1 MGELMS
7 WNAGYVADVPY
18 AANYSQAMSPGWITT
33 AAIAARQIPRT
44 IDQGFRYLD
53 LGCGYATTLLPLA
66 ASNPHAEFVGID
78 FMPEHV
84 AFAERVIQRT
94 QLTNATVMEASFQDI
109 VDNPA
114 RLGDPFDFIVMHGVY
129 TWVSPQIRASIL
141 ELINRHLKPGGIVYV
156 GYNAHPGWTRS
167 QPLQHL
173 IYTIAQQ
180 HAGSSIDKMIAAVRF
195 LAQMKAVDAPILK
208 NMELPP
214 SLKEAME
221 DPDRLLPW
229 AASYLAH
236 EYLNEHW
243 NPIFFSNLC
252 ADMSSAKMSYVGAC
266 RMMDHVESSGWSEE
280 QQKIIA
286 QCHNPVLAESVK
298 DMLMPSGF
306 RRDLFARGR
315 AVMPSDVRNHTMLN
329 MKFVLVKPVKDITPE
344 FGFRENI
351 VKTSEVLV
359 KALADT
365 LTDGP
370 KYIHEIM
377 QMVPEDVHHTD
388 PAGIAALLMDIGI
401 ALPVTEAH
409 SKMQNPAQFNFEYI
423 AESRATMTAQHIGLA
438 SPVLG
443 AGKAFSMDKIIAYQW
458 LVRGKPDLPDF
469 PEEVIKTAE
478 HWEPIFRGLEM
489 L

>member
-1 MGELMS
+1 MS
-7 WNAGYVADVPY
+7 WNDGYVSDVPY
-18 AANYSQAMSPGWITT
+18 AANYSQAMSPGWMTL
-33 AAIAARQIPRT
+33 AAVAARQIPRR
-44 IDQGFRYLD
+44 IDKDFRYLD
-53 LGCGYATTLLPLA
+53 LGCGYSTTLLPLA

-109 VDNPA
+109 VANPA
-114 RLGDPFDFIVMHGVY
+114 QLGDPFDFIVLHGVY
-129 TWVSPQIRASIL
+129 TWVSPHIRLAIQA
-141 ELINRHLKPGGIVYV
+141 LISRHLKPGGIVYV

-180 HAGSSIDKMIAAVRF
+180 HNGSSIDKLIAAIRF
-195 LAQMKAVDAPILK
+195 LSQMRTVNAPILK

-214 SLKEAME
+214 SLNEAME

-243 NPIFFSNLC
+243 NPIFFSDLC
-252 ADMSSAKMSYVGAC
+252 ADMASAKLSYAGAC
-266 RMMDHVESSGWSEE
+266 RMMDHVESSGWTDE

-286 QCHNPVLAESVK
+286 QCNNPILAESVK
-298 DMLMPSGF
+298 DMMMPSGF
-306 RRDLFARGR
+306 RRDLFVRGR
-315 AVMPSDVRNHTMLN
+315 SIMPSDQRDQTLLN
-329 MKFVLVKPVKDITPE
+329 TQFVLVKPVKDVKPE

-351 VKTSEVLV
+351 VRTNEDLV
-359 KALADT
+359 KALAET
-365 LTDGP
+365 VAQGP
-370 KYIHEIM
+370 KSIHEIM
-377 QMVPEDVHHTD
+377 QEVPEDVHHTD

-401 ALPVTEAH
+401 ALPVTTART
-409 SKMQNPAQFNFEYI
+409 KMKNPVHFNFEYI
-423 AESRATMTAQHIGLA
+423 AESRATMPTQHIGLA
-438 SPVLG
+438 SPMLG

-458 LVRGKPDLPDF
+458 LARGKPVLPDF
-469 PEEVIKTAE
+469 PEEIMKTAE
-478 HWEPIFRGLEM
+478 DWEPIFQGLEM

>member
-1 MGELMS
+1 MS

-18 AANYSQAMSPGWITT
+18 AANYSQAMSPGWMTQAT
-33 AAIAARQIPRT
+33 IAAGQIPRA
-44 IDQGFRYLD
+44 IDQSFRYLD

-66 ASNPHAEFVGID
+66 ASNPQGEFVGVD

-109 VDNPA
+109 IANPA

-129 TWVSPQIRASIL
+129 TWVSPETRAAIL
-141 ELINRHLKPGGIVYV
+141 QLINTHLKPGGIVYV

-180 HAGSSIDKMIAAVRF
+180 QPGSSIEKMKAAVRF

-252 ADMSSAKMSYVGAC
+252 ADMASAKLSHVGAC
-266 RMMDHVESSGWSEE
+266 RMMDHVESSGWNDA
-280 QQKIIA
+280 QQNIIA
-286 QCHNPVLAESVK
+286 QFSNPVLAESVK

-315 AVMPSDVRNHTMLN
+315 AVMPPDVRHQTMLN
-329 MKFVLVKPVKDITPE
+329 TQFVLVKPLTEITPE

-351 VKTSEVLV
+351 VKTSEELV
-359 KALADT
+359 KALAAT
-365 LTDGP
+365 LQDGP

-377 QMVPEDVHHTD
+377 QLVPEDVHHTD

-401 ALPVTEAH
+401 ALPVTTTKT
-409 SKMQNPAQFNFEYI
+409 KMQNPVQFNFEYI
-423 AESRATMTAQHIGLA
+423 AESRATMPTQHIGLA
-438 SPVLG
+438 SPLLG
-443 AGKAFSMDKIIAYQW
+443 AGKALGMDKIIAYQW
-458 LVRGKPDLPDF
+458 LARGKPDLPDF
-469 PEEVIKTAE
+469 PDELMKTAE
-478 HWEPIFRGLEM
+478 LWEPIFHGLEM